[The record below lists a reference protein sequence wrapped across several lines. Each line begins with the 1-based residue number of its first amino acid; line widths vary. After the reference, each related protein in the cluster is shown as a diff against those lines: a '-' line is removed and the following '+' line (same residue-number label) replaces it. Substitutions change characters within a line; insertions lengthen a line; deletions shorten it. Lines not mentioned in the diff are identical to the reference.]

1 MTSLLEIISVRTAG
15 RAERINALELY
26 KQFHWPRAVG
36 RSVSIK
42 VYCSTGY
49 ETDLSIHI
57 HWDSASPEPAKS
69 SLGIQLAGLFKHYGL
84 VNHTVWH
91 SAREEESEDD
101 R

>member
-1 MTSLLEIISVRTAG
+1 M
-15 RAERINALELY
+15 N
-26 KQFHWPRAVG
+26 
-36 RSVSIK
+36 IK

-57 HWDSASPEPAKS
+57 HWDPTSTGPAKS
-69 SLGIQLAGLFKHYGL
+69 TLGIQLAGLFKPYGL

-91 SAREEESEDD
+91 SAREEESEDN